1 MNMRDDQ
8 TLHVDT
14 NYSASIS
21 SVSGQLINPLC
32 TRIHIRRRREPKQYL
47 FLNIHQY
54 IVLLINMS
62 ADVVK

>member
-8 TLHVDT
+8 TLHVNT

-54 IVLLINMS
+54 IV
-62 ADVVK
+62 

>member
-32 TRIHIRRRREPKQYL
+32 TRIHIRRRREPKQHL
-47 FLNIHQY
+47 FFYMHQY

-62 ADVVK
+62 ADVVE

>member
-8 TLHVDT
+8 TLHVNT

-32 TRIHIRRRREPKQYL
+32 TRIRIRRRREPKQYL

-54 IVLLINMS
+54 IV
-62 ADVVK
+62 